1 MSDVKASYPPYQQT
15 HVWANGPRIGYGD
28 RLLDCEPVLL
38 KEENRRQAQL
48 EDNFKAGERDPGL
61 IPKPRNFFQKVG
73 DVAFQGARATT
84 CGVLKGAEYLPQ
96 LPPIGH
102 DSNGNFSVTNGN
114 TTYRSDGTFGY
125 QAPGSNVRFNS
136 DGTFTYKGYN
146 SDGSFNF

>member
-1 MSDVKASYPPYQQT
+1 R
-15 HVWANGPRIGYGD
+15 H
-28 RLLDCEPVLL
+28 
-38 KEENRRQAQL
+38 RQAQL

-73 DVAFQGARATT
+73 DAAFQGARATT
-84 CGVLKGAEYLPQ
+84 CGVFKAAEHLPQ

-102 DSNGNFSVTNGN
+102 DSNGNFTVTNGN

-125 QAPGSNVRFNS
+125 QAPGSNIRYNS